1 MEIKF
6 FSNNLKTIIDLKKE
20 YKELIFQYHPD
31 IIGGNG
37 EEMKI
42 INAEY
47 DYLLKHIQKENKED
61 EKINV
66 NDNFKE
72 VLNKLIKYN
81 LTLEIVGS
89 WLWISGKDTFNLKD
103 NLFKELNI
111 FYSRG
116 KKKFFYNGQ
125 DSKNYGYYKKKSF
138 NTLKKEYGYKK
149 VEGRKEKEL
158 LLSR

>member
-6 FSNNLKTIIDLKKE
+6 FSNNLKNIVELKKE
-20 YKELIFQYHPD
+20 YKELLFKYHPD
-31 IIGGNG
+31 IKGGNG
-37 EEMKI
+37 EEMKV

-47 DYLLKHIQKENKED
+47 DYLLKHIQEGAD
-61 EKINV
+61 EKEIQV

-72 VLNKLIKYN
+72 VLNKLIKYD

-111 FYSRG
+111 FYSKG

-125 DSKNYGYYKKKSF
+125 DSKTYGYYRKKSF
-138 NTLKKEYGYKK
+138 KELKKEYGYKK
-149 VEGRKEKEL
+149 LQGSKEKEL

>member
-20 YKELIFQYHPD
+20 YKELLFQFHPD
-31 IIGGNG
+31 VKGGNG
-37 EEMKI
+37 EEMKV

-47 DYLLKHIQKENKED
+47 DYLLKHIED
-61 EKINV
+61 TVEGEKINV

-72 VLNKLIKYN
+72 VLNKLIKYD

-116 KKKFFYNGQ
+116 KKKFFWNGQ
-125 DSKNYGYYKKKSF
+125 DSKNYGYYRKKSF

-149 VEGRKEKEL
+149 VQGRREEDL

>member
-20 YKELIFQYHPD
+20 YKELLFQFHPD
-31 IIGGNG
+31 VKGGNG

-42 INAEY
+42 INSEY
-47 DYLLKHIQKENKED
+47 DYLLKHIEDTVED

-72 VLNKLIKYN
+72 VLNKLIKYD

-125 DSKNYGYYKKKSF
+125 DSKNYGYYRKKSF

-149 VEGRKEKEL
+149 VQGRKEENL

>member
-6 FSNNLKTIIDLKKE
+6 FSNNLKNITDLKKE

-31 IIGGNG
+31 IKGGNG

-47 DYLLKHIQKENKED
+47 DYLLKHIENTVEG

-72 VLNKLIKYN
+72 VLNKLIKYD

-116 KKKFFYNGQ
+116 KKKFFYNG
-125 DSKNYGYYKKKSF
+125 
-138 NTLKKEYGYKK
+138 
-149 VEGRKEKEL
+149 
-158 LLSR
+158 

>member
-6 FSNNLKTIIDLKKE
+6 FSNNLKNITDLKKK
-20 YKELIFQYHPD
+20 YKELLFKYHPD
-31 IIGGNG
+31 VKGGNG

-42 INAEY
+42 INSEY
-47 DYLLKHIQKENKED
+47 DYLLKHIQEGAD
-61 EKINV
+61 EKEINV

-72 VLNKLIKYN
+72 VLNKLIKYD
-81 LTLEIVGS
+81 LTMEIVGS

-125 DSKNYGYYKKKSF
+125 DSKNYGYYRKKSF
-138 NTLKKEYGYKK
+138 KELKNQYGYKK
-149 VEGRKEKEL
+149 EEGRKEKEL

>member
-6 FSNNLKTIIDLKKE
+6 FSNNLKTIADLKKE
-20 YKELIFQYHPD
+20 YKELLFKYHPD
-31 IIGGNG
+31 VKGGNG
-37 EEMKI
+37 EEMKV

-47 DYLLKHIQKENKED
+47 DYLLKHIQEGANE
-61 EKINV
+61 EEIQV

-72 VLNKLIKYN
+72 VLNKLIKYD

-149 VEGRKEKEL
+149 LQGSKEKEL

>member
-47 DYLLKHIQKENKED
+47 DYLLKHIQEGTD
-61 EKINV
+61 EKEINV

-72 VLNKLIKYN
+72 VLNKLIKYD

-89 WLWISGKDTFNLKD
+89 WLWISGKDTYNLKD

-149 VEGRKEKEL
+149 LQGRKEEGL

>member
-6 FSNNLKTIIDLKKE
+6 FSNNLKNIIELKKK
-20 YKELIFQYHPD
+20 YKELLFQYHPD
-31 IIGGNG
+31 IKGGDG
-37 EEMKI
+37 EEMKV

-47 DYLLKHIQKENKED
+47 DYLLKHIQEGAD
-61 EKINV
+61 EKEIQI

-72 VLNKLIKYN
+72 VLNKLIKYD

-111 FYSRG
+111 FYSKG
-116 KKKFFYNGQ
+116 KKKFFWNGQ

-149 VEGRKEKEL
+149 LQGSKEKEL

>member
-1 MEIKF
+1 MKVQF
-6 FSNNLKTIIDLKKE
+6 FSNNLKNISDLKKE
-20 YKELIFQYHPD
+20 YKELLFKYHPD
-31 IIGGNG
+31 IVGGDG
-37 EEMKI
+37 TEIKI
-42 INAEY
+42 INSEY
-47 DYLLKHIQKENKED
+47 DYLLKHIQEENKED

-72 VLNKLIKYN
+72 VLNKLIKYD

-89 WLWISGKDTFNLKD
+89 WLWISGKDTYNLKD

-116 KKKFFYNGQ
+116 KKKFFYNGESQ
-125 DSKNYGYYKKKSF
+125 KSYGHYKKKSF
-138 NTLKKEYGYKK
+138 KELKKEYGYKK
-149 VEGRKEKEL
+149 LQGSKEKEL

>member
-6 FSNNLKTIIDLKKE
+6 FSNNLKNITDLKKE
-20 YKELIFQYHPD
+20 YKTLLFQYHPD
-31 IIGGNG
+31 IKGGDG

-42 INAEY
+42 INCEY
-47 DYLLKHIQKENKED
+47 DYLLKHIQEGTD
-61 EKINV
+61 EKEINV

-72 VLNKLIKYN
+72 VLNKLIKYD

-89 WLWISGKDTFNLKD
+89 WLWISGKDTYNLKD

-149 VEGRKEKEL
+149 VQGRKEKEL

>member
-6 FSNNLKTIIDLKKE
+6 FSNNLETVSELKKE
-20 YKELIFQYHPD
+20 YKELLFQFHPD
-31 IIGGNG
+31 ITGGNG
-37 EEMKI
+37 EEMKT

-47 DYLLKHIQKENKED
+47 DYLLKHIQEENQEEKE
-61 EKINV
+61 INI

-72 VLNKLIKYN
+72 VLNKLVKYN

-116 KKKFFYNGQ
+116 KKKFFWNGQ
-125 DSKNYGYYKKKSF
+125 DSKNYGYYRKKSF
-138 NTLKKEYGYKK
+138 KTLKQEYGYKK
-149 VEGRKEKEL
+149 VEGRREENL

>member
-1 MEIKF
+1 MEIKY

-20 YKELIFQYHPD
+20 YKELLFKYHPD
-31 IIGGNG
+31 IKGGDG

-47 DYLLKHIQKENKED
+47 DYLLKHIED
-61 EKINV
+61 TVEGEKINV

-72 VLNKLIKYN
+72 VLNKLIKYD

-111 FYSRG
+111 F
-116 KKKFFYNGQ
+116 F
-125 DSKNYGYYKKKSF
+125 
-138 NTLKKEYGYKK
+138 
-149 VEGRKEKEL
+149 
-158 LLSR
+158 

>member
-20 YKELIFQYHPD
+20 YKELLFKYHPD
-31 IIGGNG
+31 IKGGDG
-37 EEMKI
+37 EEMKT

-47 DYLLKHIQKENKED
+47 DYLLKHIED
-61 EKINV
+61 TVEGEKINV

-72 VLNKLIKYN
+72 VLNKLIKYD

-149 VEGRKEKEL
+149 LQGRKEEDL

>member
-6 FSNNLKTIIDLKKE
+6 FSNNLKNITDLKKE

-47 DYLLKHIQKENKED
+47 DYLLKHIHEGTNEEEIQ
-61 EKINV
+61 V

-72 VLNKLIKYN
+72 VLNKLIKYD
-81 LTLEIVGS
+81 LTMEIVGS
-89 WLWISGKDTFNLKD
+89 WLWISGKDTYNLKD

-116 KKKFFYNGQ
+116 KKKFFWNGQ
-125 DSKNYGYYKKKSF
+125 DSKNYGYYRKKSF

>member
-1 MEIKF
+1 MEIKY
-6 FSNNLKTIIDLKKE
+6 FSNNLENIIELKKA
-20 YKELIFQYHPD
+20 YKELLFKYHPD
-31 IIGGNG
+31 IVGGDG
-37 EEMKI
+37 EEMKTV
-42 INAEY
+42 NAEY
-47 DYLLKHIQKENKED
+47 DYLLKHIQEENKE

-89 WLWISGKDTFNLKD
+89 WLWISGKDTFTLKD
-103 NLFKELNI
+103 TLFKELNI

-116 KKKFFYNGQ
+116 KKKFFWNGQ
-125 DSKNYGYYKKKSF
+125 DSKSYGHYKKKSF
-138 NTLKKEYGYKK
+138 KELKKEYGYQKM
-149 VEGRKEKEL
+149 EGRREEQV

>member
-6 FSNNLKTIIDLKKE
+6 FSNNLKNITDLKKE
-20 YKELIFQYHPD
+20 YKELLFKYHPD
-31 IIGGNG
+31 IKGGNG

-42 INAEY
+42 INCEY
-47 DYLLKHIQKENKED
+47 DYLLKHIQEGAD
-61 EKINV
+61 EKEIQV

-72 VLNKLIKYN
+72 VLNKLIKYD

-125 DSKNYGYYKKKSF
+125 DSKTYGYYRKKSF

-149 VEGRKEKEL
+149 LQGSKEKEL

>member
-1 MEIKF
+1 MKINF
-6 FSNNLKTIIDLKKE
+6 FSNNLKTISDLKKE
-20 YKELIFQYHPD
+20 YKELLFKYHPD
-31 IIGGNG
+31 ITGGDG

-42 INAEY
+42 INSEY
-47 DYLLKHIQKENKED
+47 DYLLKHISEENKED

-72 VLNKLIKYN
+72 VLNKLIKYD

-125 DSKNYGYYKKKSF
+125 DSKSYGHYRKKSF
-138 NTLKKEYGYKK
+138 KELKNQYGYKK
-149 VEGRKEKEL
+149 LQGQKEKEL

>member
-1 MEIKF
+1 MEIKY

-47 DYLLKHIQKENKED
+47 DYLLKHIQEETNE
-61 EKINV
+61 EEIQV

-72 VLNKLIKYN
+72 VLNKLIKYD
-81 LTLEIVGS
+81 LTMEIVGS

-138 NTLKKEYGYKK
+138 NTLKKQYGYKK
-149 VEGRKEKEL
+149 VQGRKEENL

>member
-6 FSNNLKTIIDLKKE
+6 FSNNLKSIVDLKKE
-20 YKELIFQYHPD
+20 YKELLFKYHPD
-31 IIGGNG
+31 IKGGDG
-37 EEMKI
+37 EEMKV

-47 DYLLKHIQKENKED
+47 DYLLKHISEGAD
-61 EKINV
+61 EEEIQV

-89 WLWISGKDTFNLKD
+89 WLWISGKDTYTLKD
-103 NLFKELNI
+103 TLFKELNI

-116 KKKFFYNGQ
+116 KKKFFWNGQ
-125 DSKNYGYYKKKSF
+125 DSKTYGYYRKKSF
-138 NTLKKEYGYKK
+138 KTLKKEYGYKK
-149 VEGRKEKEL
+149 VEGRREEDL